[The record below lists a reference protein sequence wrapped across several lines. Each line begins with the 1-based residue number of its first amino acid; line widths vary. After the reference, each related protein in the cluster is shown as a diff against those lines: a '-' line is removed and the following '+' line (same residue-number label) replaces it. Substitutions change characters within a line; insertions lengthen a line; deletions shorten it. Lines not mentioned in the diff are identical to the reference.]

1 MQHPQGEERENIPTD
16 TMDKRDTVSVTPITK
31 KKKWKWDRERRS
43 SYRKGLLCSS
53 YTLCQRI
60 RAGTV
65 KYRLDFFRA
74 TCPAWLTEKQ
84 AGRKHTACVTSIC
97 SAFRAYTTANASPA
111 GNTAA
116 VHSLPHWPGPNSEHL
131 QRAMWGFHWPEQHR
145 GREFL
150 LS

>member
-1 MQHPQGEERENIPTD
+1 MFEKKKKKCHGYSEETQLTALCWALASIYQTLLNIMQHPQGEERENIPTD

-74 TCPAWLTEKQ
+74 TCPA
-84 AGRKHTACVTSIC
+84 
-97 SAFRAYTTANASPA
+97 
-111 GNTAA
+111 
-116 VHSLPHWPGPNSEHL
+116 
-131 QRAMWGFHWPEQHR
+131 
-145 GREFL
+145 
-150 LS
+150 